1 MPVYTSPSAAI
12 ASVFNPSDDDVT
24 EVFSLAAFPS
34 SFANTDWI
42 EVKGF
47 TNVEF
52 QLSGSINTVT
62 DLTALV
68 QYTAN
73 TGSGGTYELSVEN
86 LDTSASPVQVN
97 QYAYR
102 IFATG
107 SFSTSD
113 GEFAVPVPVHGR
125 YMRLRFFGGPSVGT
139 DQVKVNAY
147 RRSS

>member
-1 MPVYTSPSAAI
+1 MPVYTSPSTAI

-113 GEFAVPVPVHGR
+113 GFQLA
-125 YMRLRFFGGPSVGT
+125 LT
-139 DQVKVNAY
+139 A
-147 RRSS
+147 

>member
-52 QLSGSINTVT
+52 QLSGSIDTVT

-125 YMRLRFFGGPSVGT
+125 YMRLRFFGGPSVGS